1 MSEHLSKTSTNADV
15 TILIIED
22 NPVNMSIL
30 LHVLLEAGF
39 NVLVADAG
47 EPGLPMAEE
56 NIPDIILLDILLP
69 GIDGFDVCRQ
79 LKQNK
84 ATKDIPIIFMTALNK
99 TETVVQAFEMGAVDY
114 ITKPIKSAEVL
125 ARINTHLT
133 MSRLQIDLE
142 SEVEERG
149 RLIGELDA
157 FAHMVAHDLKNPL
170 GNIVGFTKVL
180 EKGYGRLPEKDVNF
194 ALEALS
200 DSAYKMGD
208 IIDSLLALARVRQS
222 EVEVE
227 PVQMVSVIN
236 EALKRLQPAIQ
247 ASHVFVD
254 CAATWPQVDGHAPW
268 LEEVWVNY
276 ISNAIKYGGEP
287 PRIYLGWEDQADGFF
302 QFWVQDDGLGLSET
316 QQKQL
321 FQPFTRFH
329 ETKADGHGL
338 GLSIVQRI
346 VLKLGGQVGV
356 TSEPGEGCRFFF
368 TLPANEPT

>member
-1 MSEHLSKTSTNADV
+1 MSEHLSKTSTNADA

-22 NPVNMSIL
+22 NPVSMSIL
-30 LHVLLEAGF
+30 LHVLMDAGF

-69 GIDGFDVCRQ
+69 GIDGFDVCQ
-79 LKQNK
+79 KLKANET
-84 ATKDIPIIFMTALNK
+84 TKDIPIIFMTALDK
-99 TETVVQAFEMGAVDY
+99 TESVVQAFEMGAVDY

-142 SEVEERG
+142 NEVEERG
-149 RLIGELDA
+149 LLIRELDA

-180 EKGYGRLPEKDVNF
+180 EKGYGRLSENDVGF
-194 ALEALS
+194 ALNALS

-208 IIDSLLALARVRQS
+208 IIDALLALARVRQS
-222 EVEVE
+222 EVEME
-227 PVQMVSVIN
+227 PIQMVTVIN
-236 EALKRLQPAIQ
+236 EALKRLHPSIQ
-247 ASHVFVD
+247 QSNVFVD
-254 CAATWPQVDGHAPW
+254 CAAIWPEVNGHAPW

-287 PRIYLGWEDQADGFF
+287 PEIYLGWEDNQPDGYF
-302 QFWVQDDGLGLSET
+302 QFWVQDNGTGLSKAE
-316 QQKQL
+316 QKQL

-356 TSEPGEGCRFFF
+356 TSGLGQGCRFFF
-368 TLPANEPT
+368 TLPVE